1 MVSYIK
7 IFNLRLCKIVENQT
21 NKGLFFIHE
30 LLFLKIFYNISLI
43 VILTL
48 LKIENAVITI
58 GM

>member
-7 IFNLRLCKIVENQT
+7 IFNLRLCKIVENKT

-43 VILTL
+43 V
-48 LKIENAVITI
+48 ENAVITI